1 MCALVLDIQ
10 FWTRRIYHSL
20 AAGPHHFSFSFL
32 LVLLP
37 HSFQGGCQAIY
48 RGENNESNSSSE
60 QTLLEYLNE
69 INDAGENTGSLTYW
83 RAECHVG
90 LSLRRMIPSCR
101 PAVLPSRHP
110 GTLPWTCSPCRSW
123 DSKPISLAS
132 GQNQLK
138 SRYSRRI
145 NFQKLTRDW
154 RWRTGATTASLTKQ
168 TRLHLGCKCTSPRK
182 LYGERDPS
190 KLDYCVQAVI
200 FHFLN

>member
-1 MCALVLDIQ
+1 MGDLVQ
-10 FWTRRIYHSL
+10 APFPAFFGEWFSL
-20 AAGPHHFSFSFL
+20 SSSQRLGSRDKDYLSSCPFL
-32 LVLLP
+32 LQLGAIYLGSETCVPSSWIFNSGLAVFITHLLQFLTIFP
-37 HSFQGGCQAIY
+37 SLFFPSYSLNSFQGGCQAIS

-101 PAVLPSRHP
+101 PAVLPSWHP

-123 DSKPISLAS
+123 ASKPISIAS

-138 SRYSRRI
+138 SRYS
-145 NFQKLTRDW
+145 LV
-154 RWRTGATTASLTKQ
+154 
-168 TRLHLGCKCTSPRK
+168 
-182 LYGERDPS
+182 E
-190 KLDYCVQAVI
+190 
-200 FHFLN
+200 